1 MSNADQSGGTNQAI
15 AQTSQQTDAQQ
26 RPAPQ
31 QEERPTFQRRERRG
45 GGGPRGR
52 GRRRRPC
59 IFCQDKID
67 KIDYKDIGRL
77 RTVISDRGKIDP
89 RRKTG
94 CPANI
99 QRQIAVAV
107 KRARHM
113 ALLPY
118 TIHQAEET
126 GIFRIRD

>member
-15 AQTSQQTDAQQ
+15 AQTSQQNDTQQ
-26 RPAPQ
+26 RD
-31 QEERPTFQRRERRG
+31 ERPPQRRERRG

-59 IFCQDKID
+59 IFCQDKIE